1 MPGALNQMLRSE
13 RDLTE
18 WDGERHVRNEEY
30 TRRQLS
36 EELYHTTWQGL
47 QETDAS
53 DVVQDDDTSE
63 DQHLHISS
71 REIGCR
77 QGQAR
82 AEWGLKFI
90 PFVDTSG

>member
-1 MPGALNQMLRSE
+1 MGWRETREKRRIHKKAVIRRAISHYDPQ
-13 RDLTE
+13 
-18 WDGERHVRNEEY
+18 GEAHLIMFRFM
-30 TRRQLS
+30 
-36 EELYHTTWQGL
+36 WQGL